1 MGTGSA
7 ALLGGRGS
15 SSPSE
20 RDVRSQTLKRASLI
34 RQSFHQPHHRKC
46 RLFLPESR
54 LIFIPPTHP
63 DVFPTSHL
71 AASLLAQPACLLLL
85 YAGPVLRHGHHS
97 FLFSLEGHCLSQALL
112 IFLQAP
118 GLRSTSL
125 CCSVSCLLAVCIS
138 CFHPANLS
146 TLQWPLPATISQ
158 LEVFNIL
165 GV

>member
-20 RDVRSQTLKRASLI
+20 RDVRSQTLKWASLI

-63 DVFPTSHL
+63 DVFSTSHL

-85 YAGPVLRHGHHS
+85 YAGPVLLHGHS
-97 FLFSLEGHCLSQALL
+97 FLFSLEAPVFLRHCYFSCRPQGCGLLLSVAPSPVSLQCV
-112 IFLQAP
+112 FLA
-118 GLRSTSL
+118 STQP
-125 CCSVSCLLAVCIS
+125 IS
-138 CFHPANLS
+138 AHYNGPCQRLTLS
-146 TLQWPLPATISQ
+146 
-158 LEVFNIL
+158 
-165 GV
+165 